1 MLQTHRSQYAH
12 LIAIIEGEIASGI
25 RRFNL
30 RGNGLDTRNA
40 GGKESVVRNKPIG
53 FEAKIIRFVRDSRQI
68 QSQLVIKR
76 GLDGPLIAGF
86 VDF

>member
-1 MLQTHRSQYAH
+1 MLQTHRIQYAH
-12 LIAIIEGEIASGI
+12 LIAIIKGEKATFH
-25 RRFNL
+25 RFNL

-68 QSQLVIKR
+68 QSQLVIKG